1 MQGEAGIFSA
11 LKRTLLAMALLVTSV
26 FGGTGCGSD
35 DDVQVESRA
44 KNAAPKV
51 PEKGTPA
58 SGGPSKG
65 DCKRLDRI
73 DRDFR
78 DLYDRLDECGLR

>member
-1 MQGEAGIFSA
+1 VVLDAVQLMTCR
-11 LKRTLLAMALLVTSV
+11 LKA
-26 FGGTGCGSD
+26 
-35 DDVQVESRA
+35 VQ